1 MKLSNK
7 SEYAI
12 LAMVALAKKYH
23 NNESLHIR
31 EIAALQK
38 IPNRYL
44 EQLLATLRSGGL
56 IKSIRGSKGGY
67 ILARDPK
74 KITVLDILKCIEGVD
89 AALPTVDSACDT
101 VEAETIQEVWLEANQ
116 AAHQVLQK
124 YTLQELCDRQA
135 TRQQIEN
142 MYYI

>member
-1 MKLSNK
+1 M
-7 SEYAI
+7 
-12 LAMVALAKKYH
+12 
-23 NNESLHIR
+23 
-31 EIAALQK
+31 
-38 IPNRYL
+38 
-44 EQLLATLRSGGL
+44 
-56 IKSIRGSKGGY
+56 
-67 ILARDPK
+67 ARDPK